1 MIFTLRDNLDNLQNL
16 ARERTVKTQNIEF
29 DLETIIK
36 RIEKGIIKLDP
47 DYQRRHR
54 WSDELSSRL
63 IESLLLNIPIPVVY
77 ISQDI
82 DVDEEAEEDVA
93 RFTIIDG
100 QQRLTAIYR
109 FMTGDL
115 ELTGLETLKAV
126 NGLRYKQLP
135 PFLLRRLDERT
146 IKCLR
151 IDSTLD
157 PQVKYDIFE
166 RLNTGSVKLEAQELR
181 NATTRGPFNDSLK
194 RMASD
199 DSFRRML
206 QIPLENP
213 ESSAK
218 VKKMEDLE
226 LVLRFFAL
234 RNGKYKE
241 LSKGFKNFLTERM
254 DGFNHLSKDE
264 IHEMEI
270 EFREY
275 MAFLEAA
282 LGETPFAKYSVH
294 NGKIIKRMSS
304 FNSAVFDAISV
315 GAFDY
320 FSRDQIREKDQEAI
334 SRFKDHHLLFEDEEF
349 FAAVSGATAD
359 TSKVKYRIEKT
370 IEHLAK

>member
-1 MIFTLRDNLDNLQNL
+1 MPSTLKDNLDNLQNL

-29 DLETIIK
+29 DLETIIT
-36 RIEKGIIKLDP
+36 RIDKGIIKLDP

-63 IESLLLNIPIPVVY
+63 IESLLLNIPIPVIY
-77 ISQDI
+77 ISQDV
-82 DVDEEAEEDVA
+82 DVDEEADDDVA

-109 FMTGDL
+109 FMKGEL
-115 ELTGLETLKAV
+115 ELAGLETLKAV
-126 NGLRYKQLP
+126 NGLRRKQLP

-146 IKCLR
+146 VKCLR

-181 NATTRGPFNDSLK
+181 NATTRGPFNDALK

-199 DSFRRML
+199 TNFRKML
-206 QIPLENP
+206 QIPLDDP
-213 ESSAK
+213 DSSAK

-234 RNGKYKE
+234 RNGQYKD
-241 LSKGFKNFLTERM
+241 LSKGLKNFLTEKM
-254 DGFNHLSKDE
+254 DNFNHLSTNE
-264 IHEMEI
+264 IAEMEK
-270 EFREY
+270 EFEEH
-275 MAFLEAA
+275 MSFLEHA
-282 LGETPFAKYSVH
+282 LGSTSFAKYSVQ

-304 FNSAVFDAISV
+304 FNAAVFDAVSV

-320 FSRDQIREKDQEAI
+320 FTREQIKSKNPAAI
-334 SRFKDHHLLFEDEEF
+334 SRFQNHHLLFEDLDF
-349 FAAVSGATAD
+349 FSAVSGATAD
-359 TSKVKYRIEKT
+359 TSKVKYRIEKM
-370 IEHLAK
+370 IEHLAQ